1 MICLLNV
8 LSKVLRGKVTSYEEK
23 PEHIQEKFFCG
34 KFDYKFP
41 ELKGNVMIVF
51 PF

>member
-23 PEHIQEKFFCG
+23 PEHIQEKFFA
-34 KFDYKFP
+34 
-41 ELKGNVMIVF
+41 GNLITNF
-51 PF
+51 LN